1 MSFTS
6 VSDWLRSPAFSH
18 LFISY
23 GPQECDV
30 QTETKTVPFT
40 YHACKIQLLVNSI
53 KIQWW
58 CRWW

>member
-23 GPQECDV
+23 GPHECDV

-40 YHACKIQLLVNSI
+40 YHACKIQLLVNLM
-53 KIQWW
+53 KK
-58 CRWW
+58 